1 MKRFFNHTKRPYE
14 KWDEKEYIEE
24 DYEWDETEQSE
35 YASIDEE
42 GYYEEDYEPETG
54 EYYAEEAYEQEESEY
69 YAEEGYEPE
78 ESEYYAEEGYEPEES
93 EYYAEEGYEPEEDE
107 YYAEE
112 AYESEE
118 SEYYTEEA
126 YYQEEYYEDEY
137 YKDEYYEE
145 EEVYPSDGY
154 RRKTKEKSTVAAFF
168 EGLLHM
174 ETMDRIMVATGVGV
188 LILALIT
195 GGVYV
200 SARNVDEQVNGFIS
214 VGTQL
219 EGITMIGEKGLMAV
233 ADAQLARMEAAE
245 IVEKGEEKLPEYNE
259 VEYSNITN
267 VELDMV
273 SIKQDLKIK
282 FTNQKTDKLISNVP
296 FSVTVTDPDG
306 KTTTWSDDDM
316 DGIIYKKGIT
326 GGKYKIAVDKLTSE
340 KYKDYI
346 LPVGTESVTV
356 KEEIVYEKVDVK
368 NEIKTETQVNAAVED
383 TKKNETVVESVP
395 EDTVQWVESTVTSN
409 TYIEVAKSTV
419 PDPLTLVAGAK
430 FLRTAIHMGGINNT
444 SLTLTPGATSQ
455 LWVTFADST
464 GTPATV
470 SAITWVSDNPG
481 VVSVDANGMVTA
493 LAVGK
498 ATVSYSA
505 VVTSVASVSGSDI
518 TYNTETLTGTC
529 VITVSGNLTM
539 TLDKTAA
546 TVFLSTPVTINATV
560 GNALTQNPVTAE
572 SSDTDVA
579 TVSVNGRAVT
589 VTGVEAGSAT
599 ITVKYTENGAEVK
612 ATCAVTVK
620 AHPKEDKSTKLLD
633 TSGRQLFVIE
643 DGKYREAVYAHYYTA
658 DKFFLRGDAKYT
670 GWQTIEGK
678 VYFFDASGKKVTG
691 DQVIQGGMYSFDSN
705 GALITSDGVMGIDV
719 SKWNGNIDW
728 DAVKNSG
735 VHYVIIRSG
744 YRGSSQGALIEDPK
758 YEKNIKGAIAAGLK
772 VGIYF
777 FTQAIDEV
785 EAVEE
790 ASMVLEQIKGYKISY
805 PIFLDVEPSG
815 GRADKIDKATR
826 TAVCKAF
833 CETIQDAGYT
843 AGIYANKTWLT
854 SKIDTS
860 QLSNYKIW
868 LAQYAVEPNY
878 SGRFELWQYSK
889 SGRVSGI
896 SGDVDLNMSYLGY

>member
-78 ESEYYAEEGYEPEES
+78 E
-93 EYYAEEGYEPEEDE
+93 DE

-154 RRKTKEKSTVAAFF
+154 RRKTKEKGTVAAFF

-589 VTGVEAGSAT
+589 VTGVETGSAT

-643 DGKYREAVYAHYYTA
+643 DGKYREAVYADYYTA